1 MTLPKP
7 GGWDRAIAKTGK
19 YNGKF
24 IIGVLTTGIYCLP
37 SCPARAPKP
46 ENVRIFATEA
56 QAQAA
61 GLRACKRCRPD
72 LFYRGED
79 ENIALFEGLQARVRG
94 AIHSFP
100 DASALAK
107 SCGVSQT
114 KLGELF
120 RKHA

>member
-7 GGWDRAIAKTGK
+7 GGWDRAVAKTGK
-19 YNGKF
+19 FNGKF

-72 LFYRGED
+72 LFYRGRGREYR
-79 ENIALFEGLQARVRG
+79 LVRRPG
-94 AIHSFP
+94 ATRRRPRLRISRMP
-100 DASALAK
+100 PRSPAPPASA
-107 SCGVSQT
+107 
-114 KLGELF
+114 
-120 RKHA
+120 

>member
-46 ENVRIFATEA
+46 RRKTRSATR
-56 QAQAA
+56 
-61 GLRACKRCRPD
+61 GRC
-72 LFYRGED
+72 
-79 ENIALFEGLQARVRG
+79 A
-94 AIHSFP
+94 
-100 DASALAK
+100 
-107 SCGVSQT
+107 
-114 KLGELF
+114 
-120 RKHA
+120 